1 MSRVNYRIPLYMVI
15 LMNILGFLLIFISN
29 DFQVNVLYVGL
40 GFMALFVLVYTVLIL
55 CRMGDKFLIMI
66 VSMLTTISILMLCRI
81 ELEIGV
87 KQIVWIA
94 LGCIVFFI
102 AYVFYYKLRF
112 LDKIWLLYALVGT
125 GLFVMTLVLGKEING
140 SKNWIE
146 IGGMSFQP
154 SEFTKIIYILFLAC
168 YYSKSWE
175 TNFLR
180 MSPTLITGLVSYA
193 YIGFLAL
200 QRDWGTILVMFMIY
214 MFLMY
219 VYESKRRLLGF
230 NIIMVI
236 VVGILGYLT
245 MNHIR
250 VRVNVWLDPWADPS
264 NTGYQITQGLY
275 GIASGGYFGTGLGN
289 GSLRNIPEIQNDF
302 IFSAICVEM
311 GVFGGAAVILL
322 FFLLS
327 YRCFK
332 ITINTTN
339 AFNKVVGLGISVMFS
354 LQTFIIIGGVINLIP
369 LTGITVP
376 FVSSGG
382 SSVVASFA
390 ALGIMQAIS
399 AVEERKGEDYE

>member
-1 MSRVNYRIPLYMVI
+1 
-15 LMNILGFLLIFISN
+15 
-29 DFQVNVLYVGL
+29 
-40 GFMALFVLVYTVLIL
+40 
-55 CRMGDKFLIMI
+55 
-66 VSMLTTISILMLCRI
+66 
-81 ELEIGV
+81 
-87 KQIVWIA
+87 
-94 LGCIVFFI
+94 
-102 AYVFYYKLRF
+102 
-112 LDKIWLLYALVGT
+112 
-125 GLFVMTLVLGKEING
+125 
-140 SKNWIE
+140 
-146 IGGMSFQP
+146 
-154 SEFTKIIYILFLAC
+154 
-168 YYSKSWE
+168 
-175 TNFLR
+175 
-180 MSPTLITGLVSYA
+180 
-193 YIGFLAL
+193 
-200 QRDWGTILVMFMIY
+200 MFMIY

-230 NIIMVI
+230 NILMVI
-236 VVGILGYLT
+236 VVGVLGYLT

-289 GSLRNIPEIQNDF
+289 GSLQNIPEIQNDF

-399 AVEERKGEDYE
+399 AVEERKGEDYEGE